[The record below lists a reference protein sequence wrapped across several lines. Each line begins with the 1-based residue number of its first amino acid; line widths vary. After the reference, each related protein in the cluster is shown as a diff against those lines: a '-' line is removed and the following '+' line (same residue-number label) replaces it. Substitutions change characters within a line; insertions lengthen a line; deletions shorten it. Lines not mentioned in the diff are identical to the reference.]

1 MYLAITP
8 NPFRNDDERD
18 RIFDVKGQPVLYQ
31 KIGDGRESRVE
42 GYRTENPNFAAAVS
56 HGQLPILKD
65 GNENVIRHRP
75 GKEEEKSTY
84 KENEYQEGSLPKK
97 GDIEFR
103 KYTAR
108 TQAELDER
116 KIKNKPWTHEEME
129 KNAREK
135 LKHIKNHKAGDKTSE
150 WYKLEMESQKMCNIK
165 NIKSADSYVF
175 DGGMPLEND
184 ADSVV
189 LPSDDQNPAGEDSAG
204 EDSAGEDSAGE
215 GPAGEDSG
223 DEKWEDSNPDDES
236 WNDSGDSSYYPSS
249 N

>member
-1 MYLAITP
+1 
-8 NPFRNDDERD
+8 
-18 RIFDVKGQPVLYQ
+18 
-31 KIGDGRESRVE
+31 
-42 GYRTENPNFAAAVS
+42 
-56 HGQLPILKD
+56 
-65 GNENVIRHRP
+65 
-75 GKEEEKSTY
+75 
-84 KENEYQEGSLPKK
+84 
-97 GDIEFR
+97 
-103 KYTAR
+103 
-108 TQAELDER
+108 
-116 KIKNKPWTHEEME
+116 
-129 KNAREK
+129 
-135 LKHIKNHKAGDKTSE
+135 
-150 WYKLEMESQKMCNIK
+150 MESQKMCNIK